1 MSLHRRDVGEVADH
15 GVIGIDPDGD
25 NIPGVS
31 LAGMVSGRPG
41 VGWKEEQ
48 DKRRIAMRNTRALAV
63 MTMFRLG
70 MSYEEQVA
78 ALGLVSQVE
87 LALISYFKGS
97 VPEPGQSWDP
107 HRRARE
113 IERRLARL
121 RWVEGEQQKE
131 RRGVRGLGNWLTGK
145 PPLTGKMLDE
155 RMIRHADGM
164 LAAMSNERFQENIVD
179 QAMQFVGSGPAGG
192 PDDGPGNGSGRALS
206 G

>member
-1 MSLHRRDVGEVADH
+1 M
-15 GVIGIDPDGD
+15 
-25 NIPGVS
+25 
-31 LAGMVSGRPG
+31 MVSWESTWMGITSPTCRWPG
-41 VGWKEEQ
+41 WCRVAPVWGWKEEQ

-70 MSYEEQVA
+70 MTYEEQVA

-87 LALISYFKGS
+87 LALISYFKES

-131 RRGVRGLGNWLTGK
+131 RRWVRGLWNWLIGK
-145 PPLTGKMLDE
+145 PPLTGKMLYE
-155 RMIRHADGM
+155 RMIQHADGM

>member
-1 MSLHRRDVGEVADH
+1 MSLHRRDVGEVADY
-15 GVIGIDPDGD
+15 GVLGIDPDGD

-131 RRGVRGLGNWLTGK
+131 RRGVCGLWNWLTGK
-145 PPLTGKMLDE
+145 PPLTGKMLYE
-155 RMIRHADGM
+155 RMIQHADGM

>member
-1 MSLHRRDVGEVADH
+1 
-15 GVIGIDPDGD
+15 
-25 NIPGVS
+25 
-31 LAGMVSGRPG
+31 
-41 VGWKEEQ
+41 
-48 DKRRIAMRNTRALAV
+48 MRNTRALAV

-70 MSYEEQVA
+70 MTYEEQVA

-87 LALISYFKGS
+87 LALISYFKES

-131 RRGVRGLGNWLTGK
+131 RRWVRGLWNWLIGK
-145 PPLTGKMLDE
+145 PPLTGKMLYE
-155 RMIRHADGM
+155 RMIQHADGM